1 MGFDCELK
9 ELFNFTYH
17 VKLGKNL
24 FEHEYDHVFVGKFDG
39 EPNPNPEE
47 IDDWK
52 WIGLEELKREMQE
65 DPDRYTYWLRVV
77 FDKVVSHLKDNVKL
91 G

>member
-9 ELFNFTYH
+9 EVFNFTYYA
-17 VKLGKNL
+17 KLDKNL
-24 FEHEYDHVFVGKFDG
+24 FEHEYDHVFVGKFEG

-52 WIGLEELKREMQE
+52 WIGLEELQRDMQE
-65 DPDRYTYWLRVV
+65 NPDSYTYWLRMV

-91 G
+91 R